1 MHVDGINERVVV
13 DSSSSDNNNVISVV
27 VGSFVVSKVISRD
40 LLDLIGVSLDWL
52 SEHMVT
58 IRVEMT
64 ILKSSLLV
72 GLEVS
77 IML

>member
-1 MHVDGINERVVV
+1 MHVDGFNERVVV
-13 DSSSSDNNNVISVV
+13 DSSSSNNTYVISVV
-27 VGSFVVSKVISRD
+27 VGSLEVSKVISRD

-58 IRVEMT
+58 ERVEMA
-64 ILKSSLLV
+64 ILKSSLYV
-72 GLEVS
+72 VPVVT

>member
-1 MHVDGINERVVV
+1 MHVDGFNERVVV
-13 DSSSSDNNNVISVV
+13 DSSSSNNTYVISVV